1 MQDGNSIFIENYQS
15 EDLGASIHRSKSSLH
30 LPDSFRLKIQPQK
43 PLRNSEKHFFFF
55 SNAKRP
61 TRADTSAVETGILS
75 LMELW
80 AVKGDIFALDWD
92 FCTLSTCE
100 YATIVG
106 PWLDF
111 FMLWFNVIAFGTFT
125 TCDLS
130 YTALVGLKILA
141 VRKDQSESATLHLG
155 PWLEFLWAV

>member
-43 PLRNSEKHFFFF
+43 PLRNSEKHFFF

-75 LMELW
+75 LMEL
-80 AVKGDIFALDWD
+80 
-92 FCTLSTCE
+92 
-100 YATIVG
+100 
-106 PWLDF
+106 
-111 FMLWFNVIAFGTFT
+111 
-125 TCDLS
+125 
-130 YTALVGLKILA
+130 
-141 VRKDQSESATLHLG
+141 
-155 PWLEFLWAV
+155 